1 MEQFLPLVRTNC
13 NFNAMKREN
22 SIWSTR
28 LLVTATVIGFLLYKF
43 FKRMEGRNSMKAKE
57 YRLEKAS
64 SWQSIFLQSK
74 VNGAAYNGEQLL
86 GFNWEWPKDTFLQR
100 RLKYL
105 RKYRPSDELANP
117 NQSTSAVSLR
127 QELRN

>member
-1 MEQFLPLVRTNC
+1 MEQILPLVKPNS
-13 NFNAMKREN
+13 NFDAMKREN
-22 SIWSTR
+22 PIWSTR
-28 LLVTATVIGFLLYKF
+28 VVVTATVVGFLLYKF
-43 FKRMEGRNSMKAKE
+43 FKRMEGRIPMKAKE

-86 GFNWEWPKDTFLQR
+86 GFNWEWPKGTFLQR
-100 RLKYL
+100 RLDYL
-105 RKYRPSDELANP
+105 RKYRASNQLADL
-117 NQSTSAVSLR
+117 NQSTSPVNLR

>member
-1 MEQFLPLVRTNC
+1 MEQILPLVKPNS
-13 NFNAMKREN
+13 NFDAMKREN
-22 SIWSTR
+22 PIWSTR
-28 LLVTATVIGFLLYKF
+28 VVVTATVVGFLLYKF
-43 FKRMEGRNSMKAKE
+43 FKRMEGRIPMKAKE

-86 GFNWEWPKDTFLQR
+86 GLNWEWPKGTFLQR
-100 RLKYL
+100 RLEYL
-105 RKYRPSDELANP
+105 RKYRASNELADL
-117 NQSTSAVSLR
+117 NQSTSPVNLR

>member
-1 MEQFLPLVRTNC
+1 MEQILPLVKPNS
-13 NFNAMKREN
+13 NFDAMKREN
-22 SIWSTR
+22 PIWSTR
-28 LLVTATVIGFLLYKF
+28 VAVTATVVGFLLYKF
-43 FKRMEGRNSMKAKE
+43 FKRMEGRIPMKAKE

-86 GFNWEWPKDTFLQR
+86 GLNWEWPKGTFLQR
-100 RLKYL
+100 RLEYL
-105 RKYRPSDELANP
+105 RKYRATDELADL
-117 NQSTSAVSLR
+117 NQSTSPVNLR